1 MNQVL
6 EQDVTQSDEFYKN
19 EISRILEQIH
29 LNNEIMKR
37 DQEEIDWL
45 KKQSRETMK
54 RIDANLAIIRPLAK
68 LK

>member
-1 MNQVL
+1 MSQVL
-6 EQDVTQSDEFYKN
+6 EPNATQSDEFYKN
-19 EISRILEQIH
+19 EINRMLEQIH

-54 RIDANLAIIRPLAK
+54 RIDENLAIIERTLN
-68 LK
+68 